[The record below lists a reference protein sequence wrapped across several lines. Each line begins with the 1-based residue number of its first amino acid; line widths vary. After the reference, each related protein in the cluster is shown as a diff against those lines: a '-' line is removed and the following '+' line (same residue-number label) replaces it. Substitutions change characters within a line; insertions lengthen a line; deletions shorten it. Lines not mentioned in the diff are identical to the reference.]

1 MGALTTS
8 TGMAARTLATRLLA
22 GGSSTLRCSAC
33 AQAQL
38 VRQQQQSLLRPQAI
52 ARTFASASAP
62 RWAPASAAPSQSRET
77 LSPASAE
84 AREARAAAV
93 AEPETIDDETV
104 VSLIASQPGQY
115 LSALFMGRRY
125 LLTPGDVLTVPKL
138 KGVKPGDTLLLTRV
152 VELGS
157 RDYTLRAASSVS
169 SMSEERFESPAT
181 ALRPPLS
188 RAQDAQETPRDWQ
201 RYPDSLPALRPGAFV
216 RAKVTVI
223 EHTKGR
229 MFEVEKFKKR
239 KGYRRTLRSKLAFTR
254 VRVGDFEFPP
264 ASGAV

>member
-1 MGALTTS
+1 MGADDQHRHGGT
-8 TGMAARTLATRLLA
+8 TLATRLLA

-62 RWAPASAAPSQSRET
+62 RW
-77 LSPASAE
+77 
-84 AREARAAAV
+84 ARAAAV

>member
-1 MGALTTS
+1 M
-8 TGMAARTLATRLLA
+8 
-22 GGSSTLRCSAC
+22 
-33 AQAQL
+33 
-38 VRQQQQSLLRPQAI
+38 VSLLGRCTGRDEADHLALPRRDGRVAHRLAAWPVFVGSLHGPTVSSYSYVGRDCSQLLVSGADLVGVD
-52 ARTFASASAP
+52 RTA
-62 RWAPASAAPSQSRET
+62 
-77 LSPASAE
+77 
-84 AREARAAAV
+84 
-93 AEPETIDDETV
+93 
-104 VSLIASQPGQY
+104 
-115 LSALFMGRRY
+115 
-125 LLTPGDVLTVPKL
+125 GDVLTVPKL